1 MRTNAGDAVLTI
13 HHIDSKNQVER
24 ELQQVMFVWQ
34 QNDREATTTLKNSI
48 LIVCIHVAG
57 VEVII
62 RLLMIIL

>member
-1 MRTNAGDAVLTI
+1 MRTNAGDAVLAI
-13 HHIDSKNQVER
+13 HHIDSKNKVER